1 MPPCLESG
9 GAHCFVCLSFV
20 KNLKQAYTYKNT
32 MCARQE
38 RTINPPRTDF
48 RTQKQPA
55 RIKPLSDSEYD
66 AWMRMFH
73 DEVERYKNEKARAI
87 LRDDRDKIIE
97 EAGRR
102 LLEKTCPQDYVSKK
116 RRKEESR

>member
-1 MPPCLESG
+1 MNNYLRRNKSDPYLQ
-9 GAHCFVCLSFV
+9 
-20 KNLKQAYTYKNT
+20 QAYIYKNT

-48 RTQKQPA
+48 RTQKQPT
-55 RIKPLSDSEYD
+55 RVKPLPDSEYA
-66 AWMRMFH
+66 AWMVTFH
-73 DEVERYKNEKARAI
+73 DEVERYKNEKARAV

-102 LLEKTCPQDYVSKK
+102 LLEKTRPQDYVSKK
-116 RRKEESR
+116 RKEEKSQ

>member
-1 MPPCLESG
+1 
-9 GAHCFVCLSFV
+9 
-20 KNLKQAYTYKNT
+20 
-32 MCARQE
+32 
-38 RTINPPRTDF
+38 
-48 RTQKQPA
+48 
-55 RIKPLSDSEYD
+55 
-66 AWMRMFH
+66 MFH